1 MIMIMFAMIG
11 MAAAMMMMMMM
22 TLLTRRGPGKSGLHT
37 WSSGAPNFTL
47 GGKGSWLLYIVD
59 IFLVATY
66 PTQKLFFVM
75 LIKRSVQVCQHSV

>member
-11 MAAAMMMMMMM
+11 MAAAMMMMMM

-47 GGKGSWLLYIVD
+47 GGKGSWFTLSTFV
-59 IFLVATY
+59 LVATY
-66 PTQKLFFVM
+66 ATQNYFL
-75 LIKRSVQVCQHSV
+75 S